1 MLLPLLRGGGRDAQ
15 GWRNE
20 LAKRKIYEVLVDGA
34 STGLGDA
41 PLFAYV
47 QERCP
52 QVNNRKLVRAALL
65 ALTDPHLADRNILQ
79 TIYAL
84 AIKKRL
90 EDLHATGS
98 ELSERS
104 QRGKK
109 TPPGEEENL
118 HSA

>member
-1 MLLPLLRGGGRDAQ
+1 M
-15 GWRNE
+15 
-20 LAKRKIYEVLVDGA
+20 AKRKIYEVLVDGA

-41 PLFAYV
+41 ELYAYV

-52 QVNNRKLVRAALL
+52 QVNNKKLVRAALL

-90 EDLHATGS
+90 EDLHASGS
-98 ELSERS
+98 ETSERS
-104 QRGKK
+104 QHEKK
-109 TPPGEEENL
+109 AGPNEEQAL
-118 HSA
+118 HPA

>member
-1 MLLPLLRGGGRDAQ
+1 MGR
-15 GWRNE
+15 RNE

-41 PLFAYV
+41 ALYAYV

-52 QVNNRKLVRAALL
+52 QLNNKKLVRAALL

-90 EDLHATGS
+90 EDLHASGS
-98 ELSERS
+98 ETSERS
-104 QRGKK
+104 QHQKK
-109 TPPGEEENL
+109 AGPNEEQAL
-118 HSA
+118 HPA

>member
-1 MLLPLLRGGGRDAQ
+1 M
-15 GWRNE
+15 
-20 LAKRKIYEVLVDGA
+20 AKRKIYEVLVDGA

-41 PLFAYV
+41 ALYAYV

-52 QVNNRKLVRAALL
+52 QLNNKKLVRAALL

-90 EDLHATGS
+90 EDLHASGS
-98 ELSERS
+98 ETSERS
-104 QRGKK
+104 QHQKK
-109 TPPGEEENL
+109 AGPNEEQAL
-118 HSA
+118 HPA